1 MYLIKTLS
9 RIVLVNPNLTSNF
22 IIKDVNRRIFSTI
35 NNTNLRKQSSIF
47 LFKMNNINNLK
58 QTRINKLFT
67 SKLLFQNSQKQ
78 LPKLNTYS
86 KNYDSK
92 SNTNA
97 VWYIL
102 SGFVLMIGASYAAVP
117 LFKIFCESTGMDV
130 NTDFRDMNIEV
141 LKTKLASMK
150 KVDTRNIE
158 IKFVATTS
166 SDLLWKFEP
175 CQEIINVAPGETAL
189 AFFKAKNL
197 TDRSIIGMATYTIL
211 PFDAGIY
218 FNKIQCFCFEEQRLE
233 PNEEVDMPVFFYIDE
248 EYAKDPKL
256 KDVNQICLSYCFFES
271 KGIEDTERIQK
282 LRPY

>member
-1 MYLIKTLS
+1 MYLINTLS
-9 RIVLVNPNLTSNF
+9 KFVKTNSTKQASSF
-22 IIKDVNRRIFSTI
+22 IIKKLDMRIFCTI
-35 NNTNLRKQSSIF
+35 KKQSPILIF
-47 LFKMNNINNLK
+47 KLNNLK
-58 QTRINKLFT
+58 YLKEPKINKIFT
-67 SKLLFQNSQKQ
+67 TKLLFQNGQK
-78 LPKLNTYS
+78 PVSKINIYS
-86 KNYDSK
+86 KNYDSN

-130 NTDFRDMNIEV
+130 NTDFRDMNIES
-141 LKTKLASMK
+141 LKNKLASMK

-197 TDRSIIGMATYTIL
+197 TDRSIIGMATYTIV
-211 PFDAGIY
+211 PFDAGVY

-248 EYAKDPKL
+248 DYAKDPKL
-256 KDVNQICLSYCFFES
+256 KDVDQICLSYCFFES
-271 KGIEDTERIQK
+271 KGGEDSERIQK